1 MLALG
6 KASRS
11 RSVASYTVRV
21 ELQQGSAAAYE
32 RLHKLML
39 YAGFARAI
47 EDHDG
52 AWWQLPTAEYL
63 YVTNKRTCEQ
73 ICELAMAVAD
83 RVQPGAWVLV
93 SQTTRRAWRTSA
105 RGARGPMVNP
115 NEITPAQA
123 LPMLKF
129 RTPRRDE
136 GALPDHA

>member
-1 MLALG
+1 M
-6 KASRS
+6 
-11 RSVASYTVRV
+11 ASYTVRV
-21 ELQQGSAAAYE
+21 ELQEGSAKAYE

-63 YVTNKRTCEQ
+63 YVTNVRTCEQ

-105 RGARGPMVNP
+105 RGARRPMVNA
-115 NEITPAQA
+115 NEIAPGQSA
-123 LPMLKF
+123 PMLKF
-129 RTPRRDE
+129 RTPRTSDNP
-136 GALPDHA
+136 LPDHA